1 MHTSAKRVSKRFRS
15 DRAAVGPWAFCAWLG
30 LAATFPAAA
39 TAQTPPSA
47 ADRAEARQ
55 RFQRGVA
62 AFQRRAWEDALE
74 SFQQAYRLAPHP
86 SVRVN
91 MANCYVELRRPVEAI
106 FHFEQYLAETPDAE
120 TPQRTA
126 VQNHLRELRQ
136 RVTEVTISVS
146 PANAAGV
153 TATVDGLAVALDRTV
168 RLAPGRHT
176 LEVLAE
182 GYFPARQDFDGP
194 GGGQQRLTIALQ
206 ANAATATA
214 APPATPQPA
223 TSSAPAT
230 PAPALATTAPAQPA
244 TVPASTAAAPSEPPA
259 APAVVAVETG
269 PSTAPLSPPEPRPTQ
284 GQGLFWTAAGVTAV
298 AVVATGVFGS
308 LALSANGE
316 FDDAVARVRS
326 GQGDLAAAQR
336 EGDDAADRASRYAL
350 FADVAL
356 GTAIVGAAASTV
368 LFFHARARRRVEV
381 TAAPTAQGASFALT
395 GRF

>member
-1 MHTSAKRVSKRFRS
+1 LAL
-15 DRAAVGPWAFCAWLG
+15 CAWLG
-30 LAATFPAAA
+30 LAVAFPAAA
-39 TAQTPPSA
+39 AAQTTPSA

-120 TPQRTA
+120 NPQRTA

-146 PANAAGV
+146 PTNAAGV

-206 ANAATATA
+206 ANAATAATA
-214 APPATPQPA
+214 SPPATPQPGPNVPTA
-223 TSSAPAT
+223 TPPPTVAATPPAT
-230 PAPALATTAPAQPA
+230 PPTA
-244 TVPASTAAAPSEPPA
+244 PASTAAAPPEPPP
-259 APAVVAVETG
+259 APALVAVETG
-269 PSTAPLSPPEPRPTQ
+269 SSTAPLSPPEPRPTQ

>member
-1 MHTSAKRVSKRFRS
+1 MRFRAV
-15 DRAAVGPWAFCAWLG
+15 RAPAGPLALCAWLG
-30 LAATFPAAA
+30 LAVAFPAAA
-39 TAQTPPSA
+39 AAQTTPSA

-120 TPQRTA
+120 NPQRTA

-146 PANAAGV
+146 PTNAAGV

-206 ANAATATA
+206 ANAATAATA
-214 APPATPQPA
+214 SPPATPQPGPSVPTA
-223 TSSAPAT
+223 TPPPTVAATPPAT
-230 PAPALATTAPAQPA
+230 PPTA
-244 TVPASTAAAPSEPPA
+244 PASTAAAPPEPPP
-259 APAVVAVETG
+259 APALVAVETG
-269 PSTAPLSPPEPRPTQ
+269 SSTAPLSPPEPRPTQ

>member
-1 MHTSAKRVSKRFRS
+1 MRFRAV
-15 DRAAVGPWAFCAWLG
+15 RAPVGPLALCAWLG
-30 LAATFPAAA
+30 LAAAFPAAA
-39 TAQTPPSA
+39 AAQTTPSA

-55 RFQRGVA
+55 RFQRGVG

-136 RVTEVTISVS
+136 RVTKVTISVS
-146 PANAAGV
+146 PTNAAGV

-206 ANAATATA
+206 ANAATAATA
-214 APPATPQPA
+214 SPPATPQPA
-223 TSSAPAT
+223 LSTPPTTPPPAVATT
-230 PAPALATTAPAQPA
+230 PPTAPA
-244 TVPASTAAAPSEPPA
+244 SSAAAPSEPPP

-269 PSTAPLSPPEPRPTQ
+269 SSTAPLSPPEPRPTQ

-368 LFFHARARRRVEV
+368 LFFHGRARRRVEV